1 MSDIHETETASSP
14 AGAPPRAR
22 RSWRT
27 IDLITTVMIA
37 VAFGVVFVGWGL
49 LTNLFDPLFAVLKP
63 LQGLIYGFFW
73 VPAVVAA
80 LVVRRPGAALLA
92 EVIAASVEALLGGQW
107 GVTTLGSGLLQGLG
121 VEIGFLLFA
130 YRRWTVLPAVLGGA
144 VAGLLEAPYEWRVY
158 YQEWALGYAVLYA
171 GALMASGALL
181 GGLLGW
187 VITRGLAAT
196 GALASFPAGRDHLES
211 RRG

>member
-1 MSDIHETETASSP
+1 MSDIHETETTSSP
-14 AGAPPRAR
+14 AGTPPRAR

-130 YRRWTVLPAVLGGA
+130 YRRWTVLPAILGGA
-144 VAGLLEAPYEWRVY
+144 AAGLLEAPYEWRVY
-158 YQEWALGYAVLYA
+158 YQEWALGYAALYA
-171 GALMASGALL
+171 GAMMASGALL

-187 VITRGLAAT
+187 VITRGLAAA